1 MNKSIEFIYYPFN
14 ESEDEFID
22 GNIDPE
28 GGLLSGQG
36 IMFKIVFSSDN
47 LEISYGFT
55 HSLIE
60 EAANTP
66 GHPMCLPISMEI
78 NNVTKALY
86 SDEFAQ
92 SGYDIT
98 TLNIMGFPPGPKLI
112 SIPNDEGKEDFHTI

>member
-1 MNKSIEFIYYPFN
+1 MNKSIEFNYYPFN

-36 IMFKIVFSSDN
+36 IMFKIVVSSDN

-60 EAANTP
+60 VAANKP